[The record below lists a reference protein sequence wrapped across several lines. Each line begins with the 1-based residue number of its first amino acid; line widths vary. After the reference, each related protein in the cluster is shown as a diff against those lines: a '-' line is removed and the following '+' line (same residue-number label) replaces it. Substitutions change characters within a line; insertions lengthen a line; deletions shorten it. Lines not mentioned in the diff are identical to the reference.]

1 MKLTKEYVN
10 EGIVTSGKVQYVAQG
25 GNFRDHGFK
34 PGGAMKVLEVILRY
48 DYLWTRIRVQGG
60 AYGAFVNFYNN
71 GNFVLCSYRDPN
83 LTETLKVYS
92 ELSEYLAKFDISDRE
107 MRKYIIGTMSGL
119 DIPLTP
125 ALRGPRAMSEYF
137 GEATPED
144 AERLREQVIATR
156 QSDIKALAEVV
167 ASVMK
172 DSHISVMGN
181 EQIIKKAGDIFTDII
196 SLPQ

>member
-1 MKLTKEYVN
+1 
-10 EGIVTSGKVQYVAQG
+10 
-25 GNFRDHGFK
+25 
-34 PGGAMKVLEVILRY
+34 
-48 DYLWTRIRVQGG
+48 
-60 AYGAFVNFYNN
+60 
-71 GNFVLCSYRDPN
+71 
-83 LTETLKVYS
+83 
-92 ELSEYLAKFDISDRE
+92 
-107 MRKYIIGTMSGL
+107 
-119 DIPLTP
+119 
-125 ALRGPRAMSEYF
+125 MSEYF